1 MLFKTEHEKR
11 MILLNKLK
19 ELKQKREL
27 NKLQA
32 LLYLYDKIYLLTF
45 NYMIDKQSLLNDINA
60 YSLDEI
66 EEKCKRIEE
75 V

>member
-11 MILLNKLK
+11 VILFNKIK

-27 NKLQA
+27 NELQA
-32 LLYLYDKIYLLTF
+32 LLYLHDKIYLLTF

-60 YSLDEI
+60 YTLDEI
-66 EEKCKRIEE
+66 EEKCKLIEE